1 MTSSNVE
8 CLRCRAVMEQ
18 GFVVDRGSSNLP
30 AAASTWVSGLPELK
44 WLTGVKTEGRKQV
57 SLASYLCG
65 KCGYVEFRAATVIQ
79 Q

>member
-1 MTSSNVE
+1 MTSSNIE

-18 GFVVDRGSSNLP
+18 GFVVDRGSGNLP
-30 AAASTWVSGLPELK
+30 VAATTWVSGTPESN
-44 WLTGVKTEGRKQV
+44 WLTGIKTKGRQQV

-65 KCGYVEFRAATVIQ
+65 KCGYVEFRAATVVQ